1 MIELEEKLNALGDCY
16 DFIKIAIKEINEY
29 TDLSDKV
36 NELNNIADSIKSLY
50 MGTRDELQEYSKD
63 EYEIL
68 I

>member
-16 DFIKIAIKEINEY
+16 DSIKIAIKEIYGY
-29 TDLSDKV
+29 TEFKDEINDLKD
-36 NELNNIADSIKSLY
+36 IADSIKSLY
-50 MGTRDELQEYSKD
+50 MDTRDELQEYSTD

>member
-16 DFIKIAIKEINEY
+16 DSIKIAIKEIYGY
-29 TDLSDKV
+29 TEFKDEINDLKD
-36 NELNNIADSIKSLY
+36 IADSIKRLY
-50 MGTRDELQEYSKD
+50 MDTRDELQEYSTD

>member
-16 DFIKIAIKEINEY
+16 DSIKLAIKEIYGYVEFEDKIN
-29 TDLSDKV
+29 DLSD
-36 NELNNIADSIKSLY
+36 IADSIKNLY
-50 MGTRDELQEYSKD
+50 MDTRDELQEYSKD